1 MNTQVDGVTFN
12 FKAYGIIKI
21 TGQRAVYGQEGQMP
35 QILATLFFNTFHGQS
50 GSLIQ
55 LFFVKGSFNA
65 RLVKVKVL
73 ILIPNPQ
80 LDE

>member
-1 MNTQVDGVTFN
+1 MEGVTIN
-12 FKAYGIIKI
+12 FKAYGIVEI

-35 QILATLFFNTFHGQS
+35 QILATLLFNTFHGQP
-50 GSLIQ
+50 GRLIQ

-65 RLVKVKVL
+65 SLVKVKVL